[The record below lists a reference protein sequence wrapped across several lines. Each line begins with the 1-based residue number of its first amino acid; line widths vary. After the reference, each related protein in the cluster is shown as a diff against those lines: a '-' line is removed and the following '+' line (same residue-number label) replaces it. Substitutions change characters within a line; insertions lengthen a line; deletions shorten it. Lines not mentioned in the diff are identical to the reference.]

1 MTRTGGDVIIIH
13 KKKQVSKNEKMMVL
27 FTAIKRVCDN
37 SYITFKMKS
46 KVAKAT
52 CSQVAYD
59 YGFKSSFV
67 TSQLP
72 VCEGEINSTIEG
84 NSLLGSNLN
93 LLSSDHSGS
102 PKYVD
107 YIEHIHSN
115 YIQNLFR
122 DAQNGGHAIRTS
134 QGNNWLKL

>member
-37 SYITFKMKS
+37 SYITFKIKS

-52 CSQVAYD
+52 CSQVAHD

-72 VCEGEINSTIEG
+72 VCEGEINSTI
-84 NSLLGSNLN
+84 
-93 LLSSDHSGS
+93 
-102 PKYVD
+102 
-107 YIEHIHSN
+107 
-115 YIQNLFR
+115 
-122 DAQNGGHAIRTS
+122 
-134 QGNNWLKL
+134 